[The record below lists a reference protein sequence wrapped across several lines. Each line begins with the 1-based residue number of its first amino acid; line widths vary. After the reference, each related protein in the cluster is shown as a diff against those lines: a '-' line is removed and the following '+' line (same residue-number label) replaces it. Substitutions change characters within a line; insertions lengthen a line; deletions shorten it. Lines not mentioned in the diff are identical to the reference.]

1 MCSPCGIGRLLWVLE
16 EHTCPKGHMKTS
28 AGIGRSI
35 ITPLRNLL
43 NLNKADGG
51 ALGELQAS
59 ACWRMK
65 KYVPLDLKF
74 VTMP

>member
-1 MCSPCGIGRLLWVLE
+1 MCSPCGVWRLLWVLE
-16 EHTCPKGHMKTS
+16 EHTSSKDRIKTS

-35 ITPLRNLL
+35 ITPLGNLL
-43 NLNKADGG
+43 NLNQTDGG

-59 ACWRMK
+59 ACWRVK
-65 KYVPLDLKF
+65 KYVPLYLKF